1 MKQFA
6 EVMTHTLH
14 THTDVLQPASAAA
27 HHSFGSTQPYRVGF
41 VGFFRPFLFFPLRFF
56 FFFFSFTPNFLC
68 SASSNTSGTTTS
80 QTWAAAPKWTRFYQL
95 LSVHWKRLVPIL
107 TKMTEPI
114 SARTAAFRKQT
125 PSTPLPSYRS
135 QLSNRLHPSSET
147 LRNISKI
154 LSADT
159 KQQNVLQ
166 SCMAPGP

>member
-1 MKQFA
+1 
-6 EVMTHTLH
+6 MTHTLH
-14 THTDVLQPASAAA
+14 THTDVLQPASATA

-41 VGFFRPFLFFPLRFF
+41 VGFFRPFLFSLYGFF
-56 FFFFSFTPNFLC
+56 FFFLFYTQFSLLSLIQHFRHHDLTDLGSSTQMDTFL
-68 SASSNTSGTTTS
+68 SA
-80 QTWAAAPKWTRFYQL
+80 

>member
-1 MKQFA
+1 
-6 EVMTHTLH
+6 MTHTLH

-27 HHSFGSTQPYRVGF
+27 HHSFGSTQPYTVGF
-41 VGFFRPFLFFPLRFF
+41 VGFFRPFLFSLLPPISSAQPHPTLQAPRPHRPGQQH
-56 FFFFSFTPNFLC
+56 PNGHVSISTVCALE
-68 SASSNTSGTTTS
+68 APGANT
-80 QTWAAAPKWTRFYQL
+80 
-95 LSVHWKRLVPIL
+95 H
-107 TKMTEPI
+107 KMTEPI
-114 SARTAAFRKQT
+114 SARTAAFRKQR
-125 PSTPLPSYRS
+125 PSMPLPSYHS

>member
-1 MKQFA
+1 
-6 EVMTHTLH
+6 MTHTLH

-41 VGFFRPFLFFPLRFF
+41 VGFFRPFLFSLYGFF
-56 FFFFSFTPNFLC
+56 FFFLFYTQFS
-68 SASSNTSGTTTS
+68 
-80 QTWAAAPKWTRFYQL
+80 L
-95 LSVHWKRLVPIL
+95 LSLIQHFRHHDL
-107 TKMTEPI
+107 TDLGSSTQMDTFLSAAVCALEAPGANTHKMTEPI

-159 KQQNVLQ
+159 KQQNMLQ
-166 SCMAPGP
+166 SCMAPGT